1 MKRTG
6 SSSIVQRLISHNSH
20 TSSLTKTTRQY
31 FCLRNCVFKSVL
43 SNKPNLIVP
52 NNKLLCCPTTTTFG
66 QIRTYTIATT
76 NTSAPSSSE
85 PITLNLMD
93 YESWNAQQV
102 ASVFTAPKS
111 LGGAGLSLADVKPLY
126 VADFKGTNLHNIV
139 GDIMKKDEYFAL
151 DQFKNTLTDS
161 GFQMTFQLSDTCQT
175 VVFWVLDQ
183 LMTRHYSLWQLEPV
197 SKKIKQ
203 KLGEPIAKGG
213 ADLSLD
219 QVSSLDSKT
228 LHSIAKDVVSS
239 KQTSVI
245 RNLDLNLGTIVVQW
259 VTQFLLQNNNIQI
272 HLQNMDMW
280 VPPFH
285 YFSSSEREVLFK
297 ADEILKGK
305 IDFYAKQTNMPDTH
319 KRWYL
324 SFCDLVMKGHA
335 QDNRTPSEKESYTLD
350 LIALVSNAR
359 DIVFSN
365 VNTES
370 ILNKSKF
377 ETVMKNMV
385 NDLLEG
391 SHEDALFMRKL
402 LTPFNE
408 RCSSQFVRDVLV
420 PINSEKKI
428 TKDLFPFIPKLQVD
442 LFNEDER
449 KTLDQKIRDGSTICI
464 IGPSGVGK
472 TALLARRLGVN
483 PGIMI
488 TCSSL
493 TDQDRLTER
502 GIDHASVLLREVFV
516 ATMNQSII
524 KLYGT
529 ALQQVQCNLIA
540 RLLCLHT
547 ALTIW
552 EKTDNKIPFETPLQM
567 LSYSQWNVNTYIT
580 ATIFKKLLERQWL
593 SVPTEILRDFTI
605 FLIEQLYSRLKLDLE
620 QPFIIALD
628 EANLFSNIRTPMLST
643 NGTPRDLL
651 SLIAFEISRLRQKSF
666 MKISVKISD
675 IYCGTMFT
683 TDIIDIIQ
691 SSIGKLEDIARVYS
705 CVGLDSITFEQ
716 ALQILDKMYDIEGIL
731 KLSNTSKT
739 DLYRS
744 VQHIFPTRRRVV
756 GLVAS
761 HLEITTS
768 LKKSFTDKW
777 EEFVGQVEKNVLN
790 RLSQKTSKDRL
801 DANFLLDVVV
811 TNEYDAFLGKSI
823 SCDRELASS
832 LIGTGLAKPNFD
844 FCSNSNK
851 YHFDTSDPIL
861 RHVARKVLEQKYPNS
876 ISKVN
881 NSISVLNS
889 LLTLPQHDPKKWE
902 MVFSLLLQH
911 HSGKFIK
918 DNLILSPLILG
929 ENSDTTTERKKRP
942 YSQLLDHKFVIKSF
956 IRSND
961 FYRKYYT
968 SKWAQEVFKK
978 ENSSNKNILGDVL
991 YFHCLL
997 NYNKHME
1004 EYESSA
1010 NNISTFADI
1019 IDGLYFYPS
1028 EYCHADGI
1036 CLNFSEQPYGIIVS
1050 NKLHN
1055 CQRDKFLEHVKKG
1068 VKSVNANNF
1077 YKEKFGTNLI
1087 AGCSWWTTEK
1097 QEFITT
1103 LTNNERLIPLIAHI
1117 HVKYKQITT
1126 KKGVGFTEDYTEKG
1140 KYLIMNPDSNGLRSL
1155 CPDLFQ
1161 LLRKNLFET
1170 ATIDN
1175 LNTEDLE

>member
-1 MKRTG
+1 
-6 SSSIVQRLISHNSH
+6 
-20 TSSLTKTTRQY
+20 
-31 FCLRNCVFKSVL
+31 
-43 SNKPNLIVP
+43 
-52 NNKLLCCPTTTTFG
+52 
-66 QIRTYTIATT
+66 
-76 NTSAPSSSE
+76 
-85 PITLNLMD
+85 MD
-93 YESWNAQQV
+93 YKKWNAQQV
-102 ASVFTAPKS
+102 ASVFTSDES
-111 LGGAGLSLADVKPLY
+111 LGGAGLSVEKVKPLY
-126 VADFKGTNLHNIV
+126 VADFKGSSLHNIV
-139 GDIMKKDEYFAL
+139 EDIMKKDEYYAL
-151 DQFKNTLTDS
+151 DQLKSTYNKNS
-161 GFQMTFQLSDTCQT
+161 IPQLSDTCQT

-183 LMTRHYSLWQLEPV
+183 LMTRQYSLWQLEPV
-197 SKKIKQ
+197 IKQIKQ

-219 QVSSLDSKT
+219 QVSLLDGKT
-228 LHSIAKDVVSS
+228 LYSIAKDVVSS
-239 KQTSVI
+239 KETSFI
-245 RNLDLNLGTIVVQW
+245 RNLDLNLGTTVVQW
-259 VTQFLLQNNNIQI
+259 VKQFLLQNNNIQI

-324 SFCDLVMKGHA
+324 SFCDLVMKGQA
-335 QDNRTPSEKESYTLD
+335 QGNRTPSEKENYTLD

-377 ETVMKNMV
+377 EIVMKNMV

-391 SHEDALFMRKL
+391 SREDALFMRKL

-408 RCSSQFVRDVLV
+408 HCSSQFVRDVLV

-472 TALLARRLGVN
+472 T
-483 PGIMI
+483 
-488 TCSSL
+488 
-493 TDQDRLTER
+493 
-502 GIDHASVLLREVFV
+502 
-516 ATMNQSII
+516 
-524 KLYGT
+524 
-529 ALQQVQCNLIA
+529 
-540 RLLCLHT
+540 
-547 ALTIW
+547 
-552 EKTDNKIPFETPLQM
+552 
-567 LSYSQWNVNTYIT
+567 
-580 ATIFKKLLERQWL
+580 LLERQWL

-605 FLIEQLYSRLKLDLE
+605 FLIEQLYSRLKLDLG

-628 EANLFSNIRTPMLST
+628 EANLFSNIHTPMLSI
-643 NGTPRDLL
+643 NGTPSDLL
-651 SLIAFEISRLRQKSF
+651 SLIAFEISRLRQQSF
-666 MKISVKISD
+666 KKISD

-744 VQHIFPTRRRVV
+744 IQHIFPTRRRVV

-761 HLEITTS
+761 HSEITTS

-790 RLSQKTSKDRL
+790 RFSQKTSKDRL
-801 DANFLLDVVV
+801 DANFLLDVVI

-844 FCSNSNK
+844 FCNTSNSNK

-911 HSGKFIK
+911 HSGKLIK

-929 ENSDTTTERKKRP
+929 ENFDTTERKKRP

-961 FYRKYYT
+961 FYRKYYA
-968 SKWAQEVFKK
+968 SKWAQEVLKK
-978 ENSSNKNILGDVL
+978 ENSSNNNILGDVL

-1004 EYESSA
+1004 EYESST

-1019 IDGLYFYPS
+1019 INGLYFNPS

-1087 AGCSWWTTEK
+1087 AGSSWWTTEK

-1103 LTNNERLIPLIAHI
+1103 LTNNERLMPLIAHI
-1117 HVKYKQITT
+1117 HVKYEQITT
-1126 KKGVGFTEDYTEKG
+1126 KKGVGFTKDYTEKG
-1140 KYLIMNPDSNGLRSL
+1140 KYLIMNPDSNSLRSL

-1161 LLRKNLFET
+1161 LLQKNLFET
-1170 ATIDN
+1170 AIIET
-1175 LNTEDLE
+1175 